1 MLSRILVANR
11 GEIALRIIR
20 ACKELGIEVVAIY
33 SQADEDQR
41 YLDLADDTVCVGPE
55 KASESYLDI
64 SKIISAAEVSDVE
77 AIHPGYGFLSE
88 NSHFAEVCRSCN
100 IGFIGPSP
108 EASDA
113 VGDKSKAREL
123 AREVG
128 VPVVEGSQGP
138 VREEQEALD
147 EAHRIGYPVM
157 IKAAGGGGGKGMRLA
172 HNDMSLVNGFH
183 AASSEAEAAFDN
195 SELYIEQF
203 VEDARH
209 IEIQI
214 LGDHHGNYVHLGERE
229 CSLQRNHQK
238 LVEETPS
245 PVVDE
250 ALREEIGGAAL
261 DLAQAADYSNAG
273 TVEFLLD
280 KDDNFYFLEVNAR
293 LQVEHTI
300 TEMVTDIDIVKEQ
313 IRIASGEPLG
323 FSQEDVELDGWSIEC
338 RINAEDPSSGFNPC
352 PGQIDTFDPP
362 GGRGIRLD
370 SHCYSGCTI
379 PPFYDSLIGKL
390 ISYDNTRSEA
400 ISVMK
405 RALDEFMIE
414 GAMIET
420 TIPLQK
426 KIMRN
431 VSFLRGEIHTNFLE
445 EELLS

>member
-20 ACKELGIEVVAIY
+20 ACKELGIEAVAVY
-33 SQADEDQR
+33 SRADENER
-41 YLDLADDTVCVGPE
+41 YLDLADDAVCVGPE
-55 KASESYLDI
+55 SASESYLDI
-64 SKIISAAEVSDVE
+64 SKIISAAEISDVE

-113 VGDKSKAREL
+113 VGNKSKAREL

-128 VPVVEGSQGP
+128 VPVVEGSKGP
-138 VREEQEALD
+138 VEEEKEALD
-147 EAHRIGYPVM
+147 EAHRIGFPVM

-172 HNDMSLVNGFH
+172 HNDMSLINGFH

-195 SELYIEQF
+195 PELYIEQF
-203 VEDARH
+203 VDQARH

-245 PVVDE
+245 PVVNE
-250 ALREEIGGAAL
+250 QLREKIGNAAL
-261 DLAQAADYSNAG
+261 KMARGADYTNAG

-280 KDDNFYFLEVNAR
+280 DDDQFYFLEVNAR

-300 TEMVTDIDIVKEQ
+300 TEMVTGVDIVKEQ
-313 IRIASGEPLG
+313 IRIDSGEEL
-323 FSQEDVELDGWSIEC
+323 SMTQDEVEMNGWSMEC
-338 RINAEDPSSGFNPC
+338 RINAEDPSDEFTPR
-352 PGQIDTFDPP
+352 PGPIEDFYAP
-362 GGRGIRLD
+362 GGRGVRLD
-370 SHCYSGCTI
+370 THCGAHSRI
-379 PPFYDSLIGKL
+379 PPHYDSMIGKL
-390 ISYDNTRSEA
+390 ITHGKTRSEA
-400 ISVMK
+400 ISIMR
-405 RALDEFMIE
+405 RALDEFVID
-414 GAMIET
+414 GPTIET
-420 TIPLQK
+420 TIPLHQQ
-426 KIMRN
+426 IMKN
-431 VSFLRGEIHTNFLE
+431 VNFLRGEVHTNFIE
-445 EELLS
+445 EDLLS